1 MKLREK
7 AYQSFTRHLLAMDI
21 RPGQFITQREMVALT
36 GLTLGAIREMIPRLE
51 ALGLIVTVPQRGM
64 QIAHVDLKLVR
75 NAFQFRGILER
86 EAVAAFTRR
95 ASADDVAA
103 LAEELAQIRRKAE
116 RGVTRAVLEEAQA
129 VDWGFHDALI
139 DAMGNEIISDVYR
152 VNSIKIRLIRLE
164 RVVLSPETLFPAM
177 DEHAR
182 IMAAI
187 ERRDVAGAIE
197 AMDRHVASA
206 QARAMGI
213 GVAAVAPSEMPPEIP
228 PGAQADAAPADTG
241 EPPQRAARRRPS

>member
-21 RPGQFITQREMVALT
+21 RPGQFVTQREMVALT

-75 NAFQFRGILER
+75 NAFQFRAILER
-86 EAVAAFTRR
+86 EAVASFTRK
-95 ASADDVAA
+95 ASDEEIAA
-103 LAEELAQIRRKAE
+103 LAEDLARVRAKSL

-139 DAMGNEIISDVYR
+139 DALGNEIISDVYR

-164 RVVLSPETLFPAM
+164 RVVLSPETLAPAM
-177 DEHAR
+177 EEHAR

-187 ERRDVAGAIE
+187 QSRDPVRAVE
-197 AMDRHVASA
+197 AMDRHLTSA
-206 QARAMGI
+206 QNRAMGI
-213 GVAAVAPSEMPPEIP
+213 GVAAVAEE
-228 PGAQADAAPADTG
+228 T
-241 EPPQRAARRRPS
+241 PQRAGKRRRS

>member
-21 RPGQFITQREMVALT
+21 RPGQFVTQREMVALT

-75 NAFQFRGILER
+75 NAFQFRAILER
-86 EAVAAFTRR
+86 EAVASFTHK
-95 ASADDVAA
+95 ASDDEVAA
-103 LAEELAQIRRKAE
+103 LAEDLARVRAKAD
-116 RGVTRAVLEEAQA
+116 RGVTRAILEEAQA

-139 DAMGNEIISDVYR
+139 DALGNEIISDVYR

-164 RVVLSPETLFPAM
+164 RVVLSPDTLAPAM
-177 DEHAR
+177 EEHAR

-187 ERRDVAGAIE
+187 QSRDPVRAIE
-197 AMDRHVASA
+197 AMDRHLTSA
-206 QARAMGI
+206 QNRAMGI
-213 GVAAVAPSEMPPEIP
+213 GVAAITEE
-228 PGAQADAAPADTG
+228 T
-241 EPPQRAARRRPS
+241 PQRAGRRRRS

>member
-21 RPGQFITQREMVALT
+21 RPGQFVTQREMVALT

-75 NAFQFRGILER
+75 NAFQFRAILER
-86 EAVAAFTRR
+86 EAVASFTRK
-95 ASADDVAA
+95 ASDEDIAA
-103 LAEELAQIRRKAE
+103 LAEDLARVRAKSE
-116 RGVTRAVLEEAQA
+116 RAVTRAVLEEAQA

-139 DAMGNEIISDVYR
+139 DALGNEIISDVYR

-164 RVVLSPETLFPAM
+164 RVVLSPETLAPAM
-177 DEHAR
+177 EEHAR

-187 ERRDVAGAIE
+187 QSRDPARAVE
-197 AMDRHVASA
+197 AMDRHLTSA
-206 QARAMGI
+206 QNRAMGI
-213 GVAAVAPSEMPPEIP
+213 GVAAVAEE
-228 PGAQADAAPADTG
+228 T
-241 EPPQRAARRRPS
+241 PQRAGRRRRS